1 MSYIKFQPTIAVSVT
16 KSNTAILSPPG
27 TTGLGGAILWVGI
40 SGDLKV
46 TTEAGNDMVFK
57 GVPVGFFPV
66 TVSKVWNTGT
76 AEAITNGSIIALW

>member
-1 MSYIKFQPTIAVSVT
+1 MSYVKFQPTIAVSVT

-40 SGDLKV
+40 SGDIKV
-46 TTEAGNDMVFK
+46 TTENGNDMVFK

-66 TVSKVWNTGT
+66 SVRKVWDTGT
-76 AEAITNGSIIALW
+76 SGNVTNGSIIALW